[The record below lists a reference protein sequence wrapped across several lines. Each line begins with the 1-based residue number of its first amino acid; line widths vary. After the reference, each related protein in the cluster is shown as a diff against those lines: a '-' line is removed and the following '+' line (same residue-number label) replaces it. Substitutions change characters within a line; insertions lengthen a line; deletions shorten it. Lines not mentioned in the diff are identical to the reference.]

1 MIDLKKNYQIM
12 GIVNTT
18 PDSFSDGGSYTTV
31 DVAYQHALH
40 LLEAGADILDIGGQ
54 STRPG
59 YEEVSPQVEADRVLP
74 LIKKIRETSLAPI
87 SVDTYYPEVAE
98 AAIQAGATMINDIKG
113 LDTPGMA
120 EVLAQYPEVQ
130 VVIMHSRKR
139 QSLSLKEE
147 LHQFYTEKIEQCQ
160 KYGLS
165 LEKICFDPGIGFH
178 KTVAENLQLL
188 KDPNAFRYQDYP
200 LLYGVS
206 RKRTIGALTN
216 EPDPANRDFGS
227 AAASLYAA
235 QQGVEILRVHNVQ
248 GLKQTFDVWRALSE
262 KE

>member
-87 SVDTYYPEVAE
+87 SVDTYYPEV
-98 AAIQAGATMINDIKG
+98 
-113 LDTPGMA
+113 
-120 EVLAQYPEVQ
+120 Q

-216 EPDPANRDFGS
+216 EPEPANRDFGS

>member
-120 EVLAQYPEVQ
+120 EVLA
-130 VVIMHSRKR
+130 
-139 QSLSLKEE
+139 
-147 LHQFYTEKIEQCQ
+147 

-216 EPDPANRDFGS
+216 EPEPANRDFGS

>member
-18 PDSFSDGGSYTTV
+18 PDSFSDGGCYTTV

-74 LIKKIRETSLAPI
+74 LIKKIRDTSLAPI

-120 EVLAQYPEVQ
+120 EVLAQYPEIQ
-130 VVIMHSRKR
+130 VVIMHSR
-139 QSLSLKEE
+139 
-147 LHQFYTEKIEQCQ
+147 EQCQ

-216 EPDPANRDFGS
+216 EPEPAQRDFGS

>member
-1 MIDLKKNYQIM
+1 M

-74 LIKKIRETSLAPI
+74 LIKIRETSLAPI

-130 VVIMHSRKR
+130 VVIMHSRKH

-147 LHQFYTEKIEQCQ
+147 LHQFYTEKLNNA
-160 KYGLS
+160 KNM
-165 LEKICFDPGIGFH
+165 GF
-178 KTVAENLQLL
+178 
-188 KDPNAFRYQDYP
+188 P
-200 LLYGVS
+200 
-206 RKRTIGALTN
+206 
-216 EPDPANRDFGS
+216 
-227 AAASLYAA
+227 
-235 QQGVEILRVHNVQ
+235 
-248 GLKQTFDVWRALSE
+248 
-262 KE
+262 